1 MMGTRDKAGSNAEA
15 SQQAAVVPSGC
26 KACKREGVA
35 IYPLRVAAIPQPLV
49 NTGWQPAVPPQDI
62 ELTGGEFKY
71 ALRTLR
77 QGYVYVLLDK
87 SVWQAYQVTA
97 EGFLRQF
104 NAYEMPE
111 SETVDSLSPA
121 CLTQNHD
128 VLASFINIDPNY
140 SQAMVGFSSD
150 PWCKT
155 VLDEYKSGKRPATR
169 FTQVTVSDGKA
180 TIEGASRSLTL
191 DPSLSA
197 LKSNALEFATESFPS
212 VVGKDADPDGAHGF
226 YPRMEKS
233 KQTALGNQIAQLQQQ
248 YGAPVKAIVL
258 DDVVGVV
265 EEINHGR
272 LDVVQALATFTSEK
286 SNIHQKTISDAI
298 VQLRASTTKQTE
310 NDPKIQG
317 FSTPGYSTSY
327 SISRESA
334 VAIEL
339 RKALG
344 RMEEYYDKPARAAF
358 ASSWQSTVEGYKQQM
373 AAIWQDLDNLY
384 TSALWLVLL
393 NNDYSPETSVVS
405 WHFQLRTITACLQG
419 SLAGCDTEK
428 IQQGG
433 KKPQWAGWLA
443 DPMSPPLMALLRN
456 KHDFSAEV
464 FNGSLTYSNLK
475 AVLNSKEAS
484 AFVNNKAYQQLA
496 ASLVSAIGGA
506 YSGLWSL
513 LSESAKGGVLRTLQG
528 VAYVAEGSPVVT
540 VFTGEMTIRDYQ
552 NLLRTQLDVHGKS
565 PLTMQTEE
573 AGGAMRSTRVGHWL
587 QVTDPV
593 VLEQR
598 IQVRLTAPLSNQG
611 KLSGI
616 TMLTPDVIDNS
627 LTRGEIAL
635 DPAEMRGIGR
645 YQATI
650 STDFQSGLLGLI
662 LAGILI
668 NTTFNNIE
676 ALKTAMP
683 GDTQAQMSITSGSLI
698 ALACGVE
705 ILGQGSAVLNLFN
718 KGDFLIRSAGVIG
731 GLAAIVDG
739 IALGIKAN
747 ELWKSGDKTAA
758 GLYAGAGAVSVISG
772 ALAGGFSYVG
782 NFALVSEGAL
792 LLGPVGWCI
801 ALGIM
806 AVTLITIGK
815 AYIRSPLERWLTH
828 TCFGNRDE
836 CDESEVVWH
845 KESLSDMREAM
856 KALHVIASGV
866 SAQLVGDWF
875 ADMTN
880 NTRLLGNRMM
890 AARVI
895 LADCSPTGSDWLV
908 ELTVTGGG
916 SHQVLAR
923 SGSDAKLAG
932 LKTPEPQSY
941 ETAAQQIGRGEL
953 TPMVPAV
960 LTKAISATS
969 LNTSWLVAEGKPQGL
984 QLDGEFPLNL
994 SRFTGAELT
1003 VTYWPDKTNQ
1013 DDRLQMTTE
1022 LDS

>member
-226 YPRMEKS
+226 HPRMEKS
-233 KQTALGNQIAQLQQQ
+233 KQTALGNHIAQLQQQ

-327 SISRESA
+327 SVSRESA

-344 RMEEYYDKPARAAF
+344 RMEEYYDEPARAAF
-358 ASSWQSTVEGYKQQM
+358 ASSWQSTVDGYKQQM

-393 NNDYSPETSVVS
+393 NNDYSPETSVIS
-405 WHFQLRTITACLQG
+405 WHFQVRTITACLQG

-573 AGGAMRSTRVGHWL
+573 AGGAMRSTHAGHWL

-635 DPAEMRGIGR
+635 GPAEMRGIGR
-645 YQATI
+645 YQTTI

-683 GDTQAQMSITSGSLI
+683 GDVSAEMSIASGTLI
-698 ALACGVE
+698 LLASGME
-705 ILGQGSAVLNLFN
+705 IVGQSSAVLNLFN
-718 KGDFLIRSAGVIG
+718 KGDLLIRGAGIIG
-731 GLAAIVDG
+731 GLAGIVDG
-739 IALGIKAN
+739 IALAMKA
-747 ELWKSGDKTAA
+747 K
-758 GLYAGAGAVSVISG
+758 GLYQEGNEVAAALYFGAAAIGIGSSG
-772 ALAGGFSYVG
+772 IAIYFSYLG
-782 NFALVSEGAL
+782 NFAVLSEGAF

-801 ALGIM
+801 ALGVV
-806 AVTLITIGK
+806 AVTLISVGNS
-815 AYIRSPLERWLTH
+815 YIRSPLENWLAH
-828 TCFGNRDE
+828 TCFGNENERNDGQPW
-836 CDESEVVWH
+836 WH
-845 KESLSDMREAM
+845 KESLADMQKAIN
-856 KALHVIASGV
+856 ALHVITSGV
-866 SAQLVGDWF
+866 SVQLNGDWL
-875 ADMTN
+875 TEL
-880 NTRLLGNRMM
+880 TQSTSLLGNRML
-890 AARVI
+890 AARVT

-908 ELTVTGGG
+908 ELVATGRNGR
-916 SHQVLAR
+916 QVLAR
-923 SGSDAKLAG
+923 SGSPGKLMG
-932 LKTPEPQSY
+932 LTIPEPQRY
-941 ETAAQQIGRGEL
+941 EKTLVQIGRGEL
-953 TPMVPAV
+953 TRIGGTTITTAMS
-960 LTKAISATS
+960 AISLS
-969 LNTSWLVAEGKPQGL
+969 ESWSKVAGKSHGL
-984 QLDGEFPLNL
+984 QLDGEFPLNMSL
-994 SRFTGAELT
+994 YSCAELT
-1003 VTYWPDKTNQ
+1003 AIYWPDKTQ
-1013 DDRLQMTTE
+1013 PDDSLQLTTK

>member
-1 MMGTRDKAGSNAEA
+1 MMSTRDKAGSNAEA

-26 KACKREGVA
+26 RACKREGVA

-49 NTGWQPAVPPQDI
+49 NTGWQPAVPTQDI

-87 SVWQAYQVTA
+87 AVWQAYQVTV

-104 NAYEMPE
+104 NANEMPE

-327 SISRESA
+327 SVSRESA

-344 RMEEYYDKPARAAF
+344 RMEEYYDEPARAAF
-358 ASSWQSTVEGYKQQM
+358 ASNWQSTVDGYKQQM

-384 TSALWLVLL
+384 TSALWLMLL

-419 SLAGCDTEK
+419 SLAGCNTEK

-433 KKPQWAGWLA
+433 KKPQWTGWLA
-443 DPMSPPLMALLRN
+443 DPLSPPLMALLRN

-464 FNGSLTYSNLK
+464 FGGALTYSNLK
-475 AVLNSKEAS
+475 SVLNSKEVS
-484 AFVNNKAYQQLA
+484 AFINSKVWQQMA
-496 ASLVSAIGGA
+496 ASLVTSIAGA
-506 YSGLWSL
+506 FSTLGYV
-513 LSESAKGGVLRTLQG
+513 LSEQAKAGVTRMLQA
-528 VAYVAEGSPVVT
+528 VAFVAEGSPAVT
-540 VFTGEMTIRDYQ
+540 VFSGELKVRDFQ
-552 NLLRTQLDVHGKS
+552 ILLRHQLDVHGKS
-565 PLTMQTEE
+565 VWSGSVEE
-573 AGGAMRSTRVGHWL
+573 GGRTVSSSRVGHWM
-587 QVTDPV
+587 QITDPV
-593 VLEQR
+593 LLEGK
-598 IQVRLTAPLSNQG
+598 IKVRLMAPLNNSG
-611 KLSGI
+611 RLSGI
-616 TMLTPDVIDNS
+616 TVLTPDVIDRS
-627 LTRGEIAL
+627 LTSGEIAL
-635 DPAEMRGIGR
+635 SETEMRNVAR
-645 YQATI
+645 RFQATI
-650 STDFQSGLLGLI
+650 STDLQSGLLGLA
-662 LAGILI
+662 LAGIMAR
-668 NTTFNNIE
+668 TTLSNLE

-683 GDTQAQMSITSGSLI
+683 GDVSAQMSMTSGSLI
-698 ALACGVE
+698 VLASGVE
-705 ILGQGSAVLNLFN
+705 MVGQSAAVLNLFN
-718 KGDFLIRSAGVIG
+718 KGDLLIRGAGVIG
-731 GLAAIVDG
+731 GLAGIVDG
-739 IALGIKAN
+739 VALWMKADTMRR
-747 ELWKSGDKTAA
+747 SGDEAAA
-758 GLYAGAGAVSVISG
+758 GLYAGASVVSVISSG
-772 ALAGGFSYVG
+772 IAMYFSYVG
-782 NFALVSEGAL
+782 NFALLSETA

-801 ALGIM
+801 ALGVLT
-806 AVTLITIGK
+806 VTLSAVGN
-815 AYIRSPLERWLTH
+815 AYTRSPLERWLTR
-828 TCFGNRDE
+828 TCFGDASERDAGE
-836 CDESEVVWH
+836 PCWH
-845 KESLSDMREAM
+845 KESLTDMQDAM
-856 KALHVIASGV
+856 KALHIITSGM
-866 SAQLVGDWF
+866 SAQLSGDWF
-875 ADMTN
+875 TELTN
-880 NTRLLGNRMM
+880 NTALLGNRML
-890 AARVI
+890 AARVT
-895 LADCSPTGSDWLV
+895 LADCSPAGSDWLV
-908 ELTVTGGG
+908 ELVATGNGG
-916 SHQVLAR
+916 RHVLAR
-923 SGSDAKLAG
+923 SGSAAKLAG
-932 LKTPEPQSY
+932 LNAPEPQIY
-941 ETAAQQIGRGEL
+941 EKMPLQIGRGEL
-953 TPMVPAV
+953 TPMVPANITTSV
-960 LTKAISATS
+960 SSTTLSESWSTSA
-969 LNTSWLVAEGKPQGL
+969 GKPHGL
-984 QLDGEFPLNL
+984 QLDGEFSLNT
-994 SRFTGAELT
+994 SRYTNAELT
-1003 VTYWPDKTNQ
+1003 VTYWPDNTQ
-1013 DDRLQMTTE
+1013 PDDSLQLTTK